1 MNASKKSSLKHH
13 IYLFW
18 IIPIGRQT
26 VGKQMKLDLVIMVRS
41 ALNLAIMKLSF
52 FKHEEKY
59 KNFNKNKSIED
70 Y

>member
-1 MNASKKSSLKHH
+1 MNASKILLKTS
-13 IYLFW
+13 YLLIW

-41 ALNLAIMKLSF
+41 ALNMAIMKLSF
-52 FKHEEKY
+52 FKYEEKY